1 MEKSFYGIDLGT
13 TYSCISSIDDD
24 GIVQVIIN
32 PNGQNTTPSVVAFDE
47 KGKLLV
53 GKAAKAQLGSKP
65 DDTVAFIKREM
76 SNGNFSRKI
85 QGKSYNPVDISSFIL
100 KYLVEFANKK
110 RKDEEDLDPI
120 FDVVITVPAYFGMEE
135 RARTEEA
142 GKQAGLN
149 VLQLVNEPTAA
160 ALWHGKKQQ
169 ANRTMMVYDL
179 GGGTFD
185 VSIMKVENGIIN
197 TMSTTGDHQLGGADW
212 DRVIVDYV
220 LEEVGS
226 TFEQLSAQE
235 QGMLLI
241 AAEECKQ
248 TLTEQDKTTLTF
260 SHKGI
265 KNIEVTRAT
274 FDSRAAALMD
284 RTMFLVDEALD
295 LAKLSESDIDEIVLV
310 GGSIRMP
317 MVLEQVKKKFPSVD
331 PKKVEPDLAIAK
343 GAAITAIQSEKGY
356 NPAGGLVF
364 GMDKGSKAYGMEA
377 NSAEHGRMM
386 IFTLIGRNDDMEI
399 TREFDNF
406 STFSEGQS
414 AVNFKFYQY
423 DSDAEVIEV
432 DEKLRLEGR
441 RDEINWGRGVAKN
454 TPIRLK
460 INRDKNGVIKVFA
473 ECQGATGEFVINVKG
488 VNS

>member
-13 TYSCISSIDDD
+13 TYSCISVIDDN

-76 SNGNFSRKI
+76 SNGDFSRTI
-85 QGKSYNPVDISSFIL
+85 QGKSYNPVEISSFIL
-100 KYLVEFANKK
+100 KYLVDFANKK

-120 FDVVITVPAYFGMEE
+120 YDVVITVPAYFGMEE

-169 ANRTMMVYDL
+169 ADRTMMVYDL

-185 VSIMKVENGIIN
+185 VSIMKVKNGIIN

-226 TFEQLSAQE
+226 TYEQLSKQE

-260 SHKGI
+260 SYKGI
-265 KNIEVTRAT
+265 KNIEVSKET

-284 RTMFLVDEALD
+284 RTMFLVDEALE

-317 MVLEQVKKKFPSVD
+317 MVMEQVKKKFPAID

-343 GAAITAIQSEKGY
+343 GAAIMAIQSEKGY
-356 NPAGGLVF
+356 NPSGGLFF

-377 NSAEHGRMM
+377 NSSEHGRMM
-386 IFTLIGRNDDMEI
+386 VFTLIGRNDDLVI
-399 TREFDNF
+399 TKEFKNF
-406 STFSEGQS
+406 STLSDGQTS
-414 AVNFKFYQY
+414 VNFKFYQY
-423 DSDAEVIEV
+423 ISEDEIVEV
-432 DEKLRLEGR
+432 DENLQLKGR
-441 RDEINWGRGVAKN
+441 RDEINWGRGVNAGTKVA
-454 TPIRLK
+454 IK
-460 INRDKNGVIKVFA
+460 VVRDKSGKITVFA
-473 ECQGATGEFVINVKG
+473 ECQGATGEFVINVAG